1 MVFYPVVF
9 AVGGKTRFLVLCTL
23 FELVPV
29 RPTIFD
35 RVIF

>member
-1 MVFYPVVF
+1 VVFYTIVF
-9 AVGGKTRFLVLCTL
+9 TIGGKARFLILFPL